1 MSKKIL
7 SIEVSNGDAFT
18 DLLFNALLGFAF
30 MFFISFALIQK
41 PQDGGKIDSKAEF
54 IISAE
59 WKDGNPEDVDLI
71 VEDPEG
77 NIVYF
82 QSQQAGLMH
91 LDRDDRGGLGDRIV
105 IDGVEKL
112 NLSNQEVVTIRG
124 YMKGEYVVNL
134 LYYKSYD
141 RPTTVKVK
149 VEKINPKLELIYFND
164 FFLKKTGDEIT
175 ALRFTLDDRGNV
187 LDINQLQKPLIT
199 GRVKYNESIY
209 TSLRCICSFICTI
222 S

>member
-7 SIEVSNGDAFT
+7 SIEAGNGDAFT

-59 WKDGNPEDVDLI
+59 WEDHHPDDIDLI
-71 VEDPEG
+71 VEDPQG

-91 LDRDDRGGLGDRIV
+91 LDRDDRGALGDRIV
-105 IDGVEKL
+105 IDGIEMA
-112 NLSNQEVVTIRG
+112 NPNNQEVVTIRG
-124 YMKGEYVVNL
+124 YMQGEYVVNL
-134 LYYKSYD
+134 LYYKSHGP
-141 RPTTVKVK
+141 RPIIVKVK

-175 ALRFTLDDRGNV
+175 ALRFTLDDKGNV

-199 GRVKYNESIY
+199 GRVK
-209 TSLRCICSFICTI
+209 
-222 S
+222 

>member
-7 SIEVSNGDAFT
+7 SIESNNGDAFT

-41 PQDGGKIDSKAEF
+41 PQDGGKINSKAEF

-59 WKDGNPEDVDLI
+59 WKDGNPDDIDLI

-91 LDRDDRGGLGDRIV
+91 LDRDDRGALGDRIV
-105 IDGVEKL
+105 IDGIEMA
-112 NLSNQEVVTIRG
+112 NPNNQEVVTIRG
-124 YMKGEYVVNL
+124 YMQGEYVVNL
-134 LYYKSYD
+134 LYYKSHGP
-141 RPTTVKVK
+141 RPIIVKVK

-175 ALRFTLDDRGNV
+175 AVRFTLDDRGNV
-187 LDINQLQKPLIT
+187 LDINELQKPLIT
-199 GRVKYNESIY
+199 GRVK
-209 TSLRCICSFICTI
+209 
-222 S
+222 

>member
-7 SIEVSNGDAFT
+7 SNEGSNSDAFT

-59 WKDGNPEDVDLI
+59 WEDHHPDDVDLI

-82 QSQQAGLMH
+82 QRQQAGLMH
-91 LDRDDRGGLGDRIV
+91 LDRDDRGTLADRIM
-105 IDGVEKL
+105 IDGIEIE
-112 NLSNQEVVTIRG
+112 NPANQEVVTIRG

-134 LYYKSYD
+134 LYYKSNFIS
-141 RPTTVKVK
+141 PLKVKVK
-149 VEKINPKLELIYFND
+149 VEKINPRLEVIYFND

-175 ALRFTLDDRGNV
+175 AVRFILDDKGNV
-187 LDINQLQKPLIT
+187 LDLNQLQKPIIS
-199 GRVKYNESIY
+199 GKVK
-209 TSLRCICSFICTI
+209 
-222 S
+222 

>member
-1 MSKKIL
+1 MNKKIL
-7 SIEVSNGDAFT
+7 SIEASNGDAFT

-41 PQDGGKIDSKAEF
+41 PQDGGKIDNKAEF

-71 VEDPEG
+71 VEDPKG

-91 LDRDDRGGLGDRIV
+91 LDRDDRGALGDRIV
-105 IDGVEKL
+105 IDGVEMA
-112 NLSNQEVVTIRG
+112 NPRNQEVVTIRG

-141 RPTTVKVK
+141 APTTVKVK

-175 ALRFTLDDRGNV
+175 AVRFTLDDRGNV

-199 GRVKYNESIY
+199 GRVK
-209 TSLRCICSFICTI
+209 
-222 S
+222 

>member
-1 MSKKIL
+1 LNKKIL
-7 SIEVSNGDAFT
+7 SIEASNGDAFT

-41 PQDGGKIDSKAEF
+41 PQDGGKIDNKAEF

-71 VEDPEG
+71 VEDPKG

-91 LDRDDRGGLGDRIV
+91 LDRDDRGALGDRIV
-105 IDGVEKL
+105 IDGVEMA
-112 NLSNQEVVTIRG
+112 NPRNQEVVTIRG

-141 RPTTVKVK
+141 APTTVKVK

-175 ALRFTLDDRGNV
+175 AVRFTLDDRGNV

-199 GRVKYNESIY
+199 GRVK
-209 TSLRCICSFICTI
+209 
-222 S
+222 

>member
-77 NIVYF
+77 NIC
-82 QSQQAGLMH
+82 
-91 LDRDDRGGLGDRIV
+91 
-105 IDGVEKL
+105 
-112 NLSNQEVVTIRG
+112 
-124 YMKGEYVVNL
+124 L
-134 LYYKSYD
+134 LYTSPSPRD
-141 RPTTVKVK
+141 
-149 VEKINPKLELIYFND
+149 
-164 FFLKKTGDEIT
+164 
-175 ALRFTLDDRGNV
+175 ATLSRM
-187 LDINQLQKPLIT
+187 P
-199 GRVKYNESIY
+199 S
-209 TSLRCICSFICTI
+209 SA
-222 S
+222 

>member
-1 MSKKIL
+1 LSKKIL
-7 SIEVSNGDAFT
+7 SIEASNGDAFT

-59 WKDGNPEDVDLI
+59 WEDHHPDDIDLI
-71 VEDPEG
+71 VEDPQG

-82 QSQQAGLMH
+82 QRQQAGLMH
-91 LDRDDRGGLGDRIV
+91 LDRDDRGTLADRIV
-105 IDGVEKL
+105 IDGVEME
-112 NLSNQEVVTIRG
+112 NPANQEVVTVRG

-134 LYYKSYD
+134 LYYKSNFIT
-141 RPTTVKVK
+141 PVKVK
-149 VEKINPKLELIYFND
+149 VEKINPRLEVIYFND

-175 ALRFTLDDRGNV
+175 AVRFILDDKGNV
-187 LDINQLQKPLIT
+187 LDLNQLQKPIIS
-199 GRVKYNESIY
+199 GKVK
-209 TSLRCICSFICTI
+209 
-222 S
+222 

>member
-7 SIEVSNGDAFT
+7 SIESNNGDAFT

-41 PQDGGKIDSKAEF
+41 PQDGGKIDNKAEF

-59 WKDGNPEDVDLI
+59 WKDGNPDDIDLI

-91 LDRDDRGGLGDRIV
+91 LDRDDRGALGDRIV
-105 IDGVEKL
+105 IDGIEMA
-112 NLSNQEVVTIRG
+112 NPNNQEVVTIRG
-124 YMKGEYVVNL
+124 YMQGEYVVNL
-134 LYYKSYD
+134 LYYKSHGP
-141 RPTTVKVK
+141 RPIIVKVK

-175 ALRFTLDDRGNV
+175 ALRFTLDDKGNV

-199 GRVKYNESIY
+199 GRVK
-209 TSLRCICSFICTI
+209 
-222 S
+222 